1 MPGFRHYMAAS
12 IIALAVPCSVIA
24 ATRPRLIHPERWKMS
39 PADRRDAVLADL
51 NAILTGPAAPDTVA
65 TRPYLSYMGGL
76 CRRDVITLA
85 YAPAEGGDAWT
96 APLKIK
102 GIGGLYPQYRLL
114 GEEGARSRVDW
125 AKACARLSGDKEPWV
140 TGNDVGDNSA
150 YEALTTL
157 GIAVEAARKDQAIT
171 FDCTEL
177 EDASQK
183 VDCRAEFIAAAT
195 AVIGFGSCD
204 DRQAGNCY
212 AFFSQQSPFE
222 VRADLSANKRS
233 ITIRMRNPDIVVT

>member
-1 MPGFRHYMAAS
+1 MAAS
-12 IIALAVPCSVIA
+12 IIALAVPCSLIA
-24 ATRPRLIHPERWKMS
+24 AIRPRPIHPERLKMS
-39 PADRRDAVLADL
+39 PAARREAVLTDL

-65 TRPYLSYMGGL
+65 TRPYLSQMGGL
-76 CRRDVITLA
+76 CRRDVIRLA
-85 YAPAEGGDAWT
+85 YATAEGRDHWT
-96 APLKIK
+96 APLEIK
-102 GIGGLYPQYRLL
+102 GVDGLYPQYRLL
-114 GEEGARSRVDW
+114 GEEDALSRADW

-140 TGNDVGDNSA
+140 TGNDVSDNRA

-157 GIAVEAARKDQAIT
+157 GIALEAARKNQAIT

-204 DRQAGNCY
+204 GRQAYYCH
-212 AFFSQQSPFE
+212 AFFSQKYPFD
-222 VRADLSANKRS
+222 VLYDSSAIKRS
-233 ITIRMRNPDIVVT
+233 ITIRMGIPDIVVT